1 MRCVNS
7 RPDRGVREASTCAAR
22 AGVARVAFRVSR
34 VYFLV
39 HGGLKAYD
47 TVLESFY
54 VTILLHLR
62 TMGIR
67 RRLAGRVGARR
78 VGLRATTTSGRA
90 RVVPIVV
97 RSSFARSFGRVLRC
111 RGFFRRL

>member
-1 MRCVNS
+1 MRELSTGS
-7 RPDRGVREASTCAAR
+7 RRARGVDVCRAR

-39 HGGLKAYD
+39 HRGLKSYY
-47 TVLESFY
+47 TILESFY

-97 RSSFARSFGRVLRC
+97 RSSFARSFCRVLRF